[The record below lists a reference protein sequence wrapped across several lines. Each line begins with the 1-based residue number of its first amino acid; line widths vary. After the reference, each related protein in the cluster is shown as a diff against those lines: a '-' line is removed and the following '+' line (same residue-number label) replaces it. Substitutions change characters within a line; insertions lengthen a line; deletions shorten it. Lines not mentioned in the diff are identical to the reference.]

1 MLGTRPW
8 VAAHPWFAPFDWELL
23 HSGRFQPK
31 PLAISDSFA
40 AQHEKRIL
48 DLVGGCTGGVPTV
61 HRHWCQRL
69 KLKYV
74 EPLSKFA
81 FNFKLRPYKVEREML
96 FVDPRDNEM
105 ELREANAIFKD
116 F

>member
-1 MLGTRPW
+1 
-8 VAAHPWFAPFDWELL
+8 VAHPWFAPFDWELL

-48 DLVGGCTGGVPTV
+48 DLVGDRTGGGSHGSPTLV
-61 HRHWCQRL
+61 SAFEAKIDDPH
-69 KLKYV
+69 
-74 EPLSKFA
+74 SNFA
-81 FNFKLRPYKVEREML
+81 FNSKLRPYKMEREML